1 MTLNSAS
8 DTQAQKNLAKET
20 FSEGDQEE
28 TNTVITWRRL
38 SYCWTHTIFSG
49 QLYSIETILS
59 IPLESTELMSLLP

>member
-28 TNTVITWRRL
+28 TNTVIT
-38 SYCWTHTIFSG
+38 
-49 QLYSIETILS
+49 
-59 IPLESTELMSLLP
+59 